1 MDVPRLEDTGRGLT
15 VFYDRY
21 LYSKRDPARRS
32 ISVSETAPVK
42 PRTLYIIPSPLLGYG
57 LKELLNRITDDSFI
71 IAIEVSQALFHLCS
85 PFISNELSNHPR
97 LSIVRLSDENNLKAL
112 LDNLGYWR
120 FRRVH
125 RIDLNAGSSQ
135 FPENYNRLTEFAINA
150 LAAYWRNKH
159 VLRALGRHWVRHL
172 FANLSSSSSLQS
184 PRSWTGKP
192 IVVTGAGPSL
202 EDSLNFLIQY
212 RELVEIWA
220 TDTSLG
226 TLLSAGIRPDVIS
239 VLDTQFWNHMDF
251 HGAAGTG
258 IKIIADITSYPGSLS
273 ITGGRTAAYFSSFA
287 ELSVLKRLEKTV
299 PGIRK
304 IPPLGSVGLS
314 TVYLALHCSNVP
326 IFLTGLD
333 FAYTP
338 GKTHAR
344 GSSMHK
350 WQLIN
355 LSRINPSPGWSSIM
369 QRPRMKADG
378 YGQQAIKT
386 DRVLMGYAE
395 LFRDRFEESE
405 RLYMLTGGVDL
416 GIPSVDSSEALK
428 LMIQVK
434 KPEESVEKHPDH
446 QEEVRIFLQNELQGL
461 NQIIENW
468 DNYNEKT
475 EDAANLRRSLEE
487 YEHSFCDFPNEH
499 LFPEVDDVFLFQS
512 VKRCRELKRFI
523 QRVSGFHD

>member
-15 VFYDRY
+15 VFCDRY

-32 ISVSETAPVK
+32 ISVSKTAPVE
-42 PRTLYIIPSPLLGYG
+42 PHTLYIVPSPLLGYG

-71 IAIEVSQALFHLCS
+71 LAIEISQTLFHLCS
-85 PFISNELSNHPR
+85 PFISREFLNHPQ
-97 LSIVRLSDENNLKAL
+97 LSIVRLSDEINLKAL

-125 RIDLNAGSSQ
+125 RIDLNAGASRS
-135 FPENYNRLTEFAINA
+135 PEDYNRLTEFAINA
-150 LAAYWRNKH
+150 LATYWRNKH
-159 VLRALGRHWVRHL
+159 ILRALGRHWVRHL
-172 FANLSSSSSLQS
+172 FANLSSSSLQS

-202 EDSLNFLIQY
+202 EDSLDFLIQY

-226 TLLSAGIRPDVIS
+226 TLLAAGIRPDVIS
-239 VLDTQFWNHMDF
+239 VLETQFWNHMDF
-251 HGAAGTG
+251 HGAADTG
-258 IKIIADITSYPGSLS
+258 INIIADITSYPGSLS
-273 ITGGRTAAYFSSFA
+273 ITGGRTAVYFSSFA

-314 TVYLALHCSNVP
+314 TVYLALHCSDAP

-344 GSSMHK
+344 ESSMHK

-378 YGQQAIKT
+378 YGQKEIKT

-395 LFRDRFEESE
+395 LFRDHFGGSE

-416 GIPSVDSSEALK
+416 YIPSVNRSEALK
-428 LMIQVK
+428 LITQVK
-434 KPEESVEKHPDH
+434 KAVKAVQENPDH
-446 QEEVRIFLQNELQGL
+446 HEEVRIFLQNELQGL

-475 EDAANLRRSLEE
+475 EDVRNLKRNLEA
-487 YEHSFCDFPNEH
+487 YEHSFCDFPTEH

-512 VKRCRELKRFI
+512 VKRCRKLKRCI
-523 QRVSGFHD
+523 QRVSGLHD